1 MKKHIVALI
10 GSSALV
16 ISLATAGIVF
26 AHEGDSNRI
35 KGSVPVSSQAEAEYP
50 NMAKITFDQVMQS
63 AIKSTPGKVLKVGLK
78 EEDGF
83 LVYRVEVVTPDQ
95 VIMEVTFDAG
105 TGQVLAT
112 HQDKA
117 DHHDREREDDE
128 QRDHEEHDDD

>member
-1 MKKHIVALI
+1 MKKHVVALI

-26 AHEGDSNRI
+26 AHEGDSQRI
-35 KGSVPVSSQAEAEYP
+35 SGSIPVSSQAEAGYP
-50 NMAKITFDQVMQS
+50 AMAKITFDQVMQG
-63 AIKSTPGKVLKVGLK
+63 AIESTPGKVLKVGLK

-95 VIMEVTFDAG
+95 TIMEVTLDAG
-105 TGQVLAT
+105 NGKVLAT

-117 DHHDREREDDE
+117 DHHDHEREDDE
-128 QRDHEEHDDD
+128 HRDHEEHDDD